1 LDFTTSIGTCFSKYA
16 TLSGRA
22 SRSEYWFFS
31 LFYVIG
37 LVTIYVASLVL
48 GALLLGSPFT
58 LVWGGIG
65 LLGLLGALGAGGV
78 LAFLFG
84 LVMLIPHWAVSVRR
98 LHDSDK
104 SGWWLLLGLVPVV
117 GGLIV
122 MILMLLPGT
131 PGPNRYGSAE
141 FL

>member
-1 LDFTTSIGTCFSKYA
+1 
-16 TLSGRA
+16 
-22 SRSEYWFFS
+22 
-31 LFYVIG
+31 
-37 LVTIYVASLVL
+37 
-48 GALLLGSPFT
+48 
-58 LVWGGIG
+58 
-65 LLGLLGALGAGGV
+65 
-78 LAFLFG
+78 
-84 LVMLIPHWAVSVRR
+84 VMLIPHWAVSVRR